1 MNVPTIE
8 MDPTEARRK
17 LKAYR
22 AELHRK
28 ADAEY
33 EAAAKGYELL
43 GRGFRLIDIEAAI
56 RAGGRFDDGL
66 PKLAVARADRRVA
79 NCQLRMQAMEF
90 YCGSDWGKRYPTLQM
105 NLSIPSPPGFTSWR
119 RYTRIP
125 MVPADVKQSLREQK
139 LSVDM
144 GRYWIL
150 WEVERWYEHNP
161 IEPPIDPY
169 LLLPCGGLLF
179 AVVAEWDL
187 TELER
192 SVMRSTGGQA

>member
-8 MDPTEARRK
+8 MDPAEARRK

-56 RAGGRFDDGL
+56 RAGGRFDGGL
-66 PKLAVARADRRVA
+66 PRLAVARADRRIVA
-79 NCQLRMQAMEF
+79 CQVDRNSLQF
-90 YCGSDWGKRYPTLQM
+90 YGNDDWNVRYRTLVVRL
-105 NLSIPSPPGFTSWR
+105 NIESTDPISR
-119 RYTRIP
+119 RFTRIP
-125 MVPADVKQSLREQK
+125 MVPADVKQSLRERS
-139 LSVDM
+139 LSVEM
-144 GRYWIL
+144 RRYWIL
-150 WEVERWYEHNP
+150 WEVERWYSHNP
-161 IEPPIDPY
+161 IEPPVDPY
-169 LLLPCGGLLF
+169 LLLPCGGSLY